1 LRMMAAWSL
10 HNNVITGRLGI
21 FCRAMKVPKVMHQF
35 LNTIGFYTAYQTS
48 SLWLRENAAS
58 DRLSLA
64 KKFRDRPIGICW
76 DNLVRFDK
84 KAEPT
89 VLNPG
94 NQIQQNT
101 SALMSTLHIPPPKLD
116 SPISDFMVH
125 TNIMRAIQTD
135 DTHSTEYGC
144 QDGVIGT
151 LPAALMFLPVDYH
164 SIAIQPRSI
173 LDKDLISAH
182 VPSIAAALR
191 IAVMALE
198 IQLHPVK

>member
-1 LRMMAAWSL
+1 M
-10 HNNVITGRLGI
+10 
-21 FCRAMKVPKVMHQF
+21 F
-35 LNTIGFYTAYQTS
+35 
-48 SLWLRENAAS
+48 
-58 DRLSLA
+58 
-64 KKFRDRPIGICW
+64 
-76 DNLVRFDK
+76 
-84 KAEPT
+84 
-89 VLNPG
+89 
-94 NQIQQNT
+94 
-101 SALMSTLHIPPPKLD
+101 TLHIPPPKLD

-135 DTHSTEYGC
+135 DTHSTKYGC

-191 IAVMALE
+191 IALMALE

>member
-1 LRMMAAWSL
+1 MMAARSL

-94 NQIQQNT
+94 NQMIQIQQ
-101 SALMSTLHIPPPKLD
+101 TL
-116 SPISDFMVH
+116 
-125 TNIMRAIQTD
+125 
-135 DTHSTEYGC
+135 
-144 QDGVIGT
+144 
-151 LPAALMFLPVDYH
+151 LP
-164 SIAIQPRSI
+164 
-173 LDKDLISAH
+173 
-182 VPSIAAALR
+182 
-191 IAVMALE
+191 
-198 IQLHPVK
+198 